1 MPKLPCETEQYKLVD
16 QKCKLTLVIKMTEV
30 VTTMSIDNDLD
41 GPRGFTAHLPE
52 YGQVRALLPVIVGT
66 KKDELSSLI
75 SVVFSITGT
84 PQQTLDWSEPDQW
97 IPSRLSGSARDLASR
112 IWNDTNNVVNPR
124 YLRGHYYFI
133 LRHQL
138 LSTDAENR
146 FITTSKSERF
156 SDDDECLIRELDQ
169 TEGNA
174 FLLHTIDRLESVKAE
189 ELRSEWS
196 TFVQTRSN
204 YRADSSMRGLLR
216 WRLRNLESRNLISRD
231 RGRISLTSTGK
242 VYVQETIPPETPEE
256 TEYDQL
262 MEQIRGYNRLQREQ
276 LRTLL
281 TSMDP
286 YAFEYLVRD
295 LLEEMGYADVNV
307 TAQGGDHGIDVVASV
322 EFGITTITEVVQVKR
337 RTKTLGRNVLDQLR
351 GALPY
356 HSALR
361 GTLIT
366 LGSFSS
372 GCRDAAIFPGAQPI
386 TLIDG
391 ERLLDLLVK
400 HQVAIK
406 SRQIALQEV
415 DESYFTLAREEGYA
429 DEDP

>member
-1 MPKLPCETEQYKLVD
+1 LS
-16 QKCKLTLVIKMTEV
+16 IKDD
-30 VTTMSIDNDLD
+30 IDTP
-41 GPRGFTAHLPE
+41 GGFTAHLPE
-52 YGQVRALLPVIVGT
+52 YGQMRALLPVIIGIR
-66 KKDELSSLI
+66 KDELSSLI
-75 SVVFSITGT
+75 SLVFSMTGT
-84 PQQTLDWSEPDQW
+84 PQQTLDWSEPDLW
-97 IPSRLSGSARDLASR
+97 IPTRLSGSARDLALR
-112 IWNDTNNVVNPR
+112 IWNDTSKVVNPR

-133 LRHQL
+133 LRHAL
-138 LSTDAENR
+138 LEPDAENC
-146 FITTSKSERF
+146 FTASHNTERF
-156 SDDDECLIRELDQ
+156 LSNDESLIRELDQ
-169 TEGNA
+169 REGIA
-174 FLLHTIDRLESVKAE
+174 FLLHAIDRLEPIKAE

-204 YRADSSMRGLLR
+204 YRADSSIRGLLR
-216 WRLRNLESRNLISRD
+216 WRLKNLESRNLITRD
-231 RGRISLTSTGK
+231 RGRISLTPNGK
-242 VYVQETIPPETPEE
+242 VYVHETIPPETLEE
-256 TEYDQL
+256 TEYDQV
-262 MEQIRGYNRLQREQ
+262 MEQIRNYNRLQREQ
-276 LRTLL
+276 LREFLK
-281 TSMDP
+281 SMDP

-295 LLEEMGYADVNV
+295 LLEEMGYSDVSV
-307 TAQGGDHGIDVVASV
+307 TAQGGDHGIDVVANV

-356 HSALR
+356 HGAIR

-429 DEDP
+429 DE